1 MTPNEIA
8 ADVARRYGVTVDPA
22 VVQILPARVPVI
34 PDCYWCEKTQQLL
47 NRENGRE
54 TFRKQIQ
61 VQTDSAKAAR
71 KQGAE
76 RHRAALKADKQHRV
90 EALRKFGATATLH
103 QLAQRMGV
111 LPHTAERYAK
121 DNNIGYLG
129 RPGPRQASKA
139 ELADRRVKVL
149 ELHKAG
155 LSAPKI
161 SEATGIPYRQ
171 VRRDLEAML

>member
-8 ADVARRYGVTVDPA
+8 ADVARRYGVTVNPA
-22 VVQILPARVPVI
+22 VVQILPARVPVE

-54 TFRKQIQ
+54 TFRKQIK
-61 VQTDSAKAAR
+61 VQTDAAKAAR
-71 KQGAE
+71 NEGAA

-90 EALRKFGATATLH
+90 EALRKFGATANLH

-121 DNNIGYLG
+121 DNNINYLG
-129 RPGPRQASKA
+129 KPQPRQASKA
-139 ELADRRVKVL
+139 ELTARRAKVL

-161 SEATGIPYRQ
+161 SEGTGLSFRQ